1 MLKNFLNIIIVNG
14 LTPPEDMLKETYS
27 YAGRLALVITLGVFL
42 IYGIILLIIIWKCKR
57 KNKKNKTREE
67 HE

>member
-1 MLKNFLNIIIVNG
+1 MLKNLLNIIIVNG
-14 LTPPEDMLKETYS
+14 LTPPEKETYS